1 MTESPSVLKSGGTL
15 YPLAYPWAF
24 DYWEKQ
30 QNNHWMPKEAPLG
43 DDVNDFWNKLTVPQR
58 NLVTQVF
65 RLFTKSDEEIA
76 SCYNKKYKKH
86 FLRTEVSMMLTA
98 FENIETV
105 HFVAYAH
112 LLQTLG
118 LPEVEFLAFQ
128 EYDEMKAKLDF
139 LHSFDPET
147 PMELAEAIAAFSA
160 ATEGMSLFASFAILM
175 NFPRHNLLKGMG
187 DIIAWSIRDE
197 SMHCEGMAK
206 LFQTFVEEKKD
217 QIDRGEL
224 DRRVQKVIKQAVS
237 NEDKFIDL
245 AFELGPVEGL
255 SAAEMKLY
263 IRFIANL
270 RYNQLGFEG
279 KLYEG
284 VDHMPLPWLPEML
297 NAAEFGNFFESRVT
311 DYAKASTKGEWDDD
325 AYDFD

>member
-1 MTESPSVLKSGGTL
+1 MTTSVTKSGGAL

-24 DYWEKQ
+24 DFWEKQ
-30 QNNHWMPKEAPLG
+30 QNNHWMPKEAALG
-43 DDVNDFWNKLTVPQR
+43 DDVNDFWNKLTIPQR
-58 NLVTQVF
+58 NVITQTF

-76 SCYNKKYKKH
+76 DCYADKYKK
-86 FLRTEVSMMLTA
+86 FFKRTEIKMMLTA

-128 EYDEMKAKLDF
+128 EYDEMKAKLDY

-147 PMELAEAIAAFSA
+147 PMELAEAIAAFSS

-206 LFQTFVEEKKD
+206 LFQTYIEENADK
-217 QIDRGEL
+217 IDKGEL
-224 DRRVQKVIKQAVS
+224 KRRCAKVIKQAVG

-245 AFELGPVEGL
+245 VFEMGPLEGL
-255 SAAEMKLY
+255 SSEDMKRY

-270 RYNQLGFEG
+270 RFKQLGFEEN
-279 KLYEG
+279 LFEG
-284 VDHMPLPWLPEML
+284 VDEMPLPWLPPL
-297 NAAEFGNFFESRVT
+297 VSAAEFGNFFEVRVT
-311 DYAKASTKGEWDDD
+311 DYSKASTPGEWSD
-325 AYDFD
+325 AYDLDDDD